1 MQRGW
6 QPVHAA
12 RKKAGPCSNTGQ
24 HLLTLNMSLS
34 SLHLAT
40 FKCPCLLLLHTH
52 SSYFLLLPGTALQL
66 VHLSVLLCSALS
78 LPVNFLYHQ
87 VQTCKLLAALAIYLA
102 VYRDS
107 YTLSSHC
114 VFSVYQLQGHILW
127 LQHYIIFMHLALP
140 QSHSTMVSQ

>member
-52 SSYFLLLPGTALQL
+52 SSYSTSPLHQQVQPYNLPISLLCCALFSLSIKFIPTNCLLL
-66 VHLSVLLCSALS
+66 HLLLCALDSRTFYSCNS
-78 LPVNFLYHQ
+78 LHLTMYVSVAGTIFFGF
-87 VQTCKLLAALAIYLA
+87 VSCVASLLCHEAPANYQA
-102 VYRDS
+102 
-107 YTLSSHC
+107 
-114 VFSVYQLQGHILW
+114 QLQ
-127 LQHYIIFMHLALP
+127 
-140 QSHSTMVSQ
+140 